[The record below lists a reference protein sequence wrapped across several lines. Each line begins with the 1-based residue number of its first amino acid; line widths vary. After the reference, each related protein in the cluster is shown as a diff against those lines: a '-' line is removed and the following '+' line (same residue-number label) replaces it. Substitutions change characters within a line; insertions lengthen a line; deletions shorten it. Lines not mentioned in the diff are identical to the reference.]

1 MEQSFEDIAAVAAQL
16 RAEISAAQMT
26 VADVVR
32 LSGISRPS
40 MDRYLK
46 GDRDIPMTV
55 LYRIASILRVQ
66 PSTILQRAEQ
76 RRRDLMASRVN

>member
-1 MEQSFEDIAAVAAQL
+1 MEQSFEDVAVVAAQL

-26 VADVVR
+26 VADVAR
-32 LSGISRPS
+32 LSGIPRPS

-46 GDRDIPMTV
+46 GKRDIPMTI
-55 LYRIASILRVQ
+55 LYRIASTLRVQ

-76 RRRDLMASRVN
+76 RGRDLKRVV